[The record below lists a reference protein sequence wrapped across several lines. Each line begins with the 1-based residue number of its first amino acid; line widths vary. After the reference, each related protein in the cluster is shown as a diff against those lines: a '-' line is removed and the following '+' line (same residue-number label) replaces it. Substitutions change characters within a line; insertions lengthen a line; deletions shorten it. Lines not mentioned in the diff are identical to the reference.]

1 MAGKE
6 ENRTIFAP
14 TPVGNLDNFTL
25 LRGYWEEVKRQCLQ
39 FYVEGNGFRRIEGL
53 TLSVFI
59 TP

>member
-14 TPVGNLDNFTL
+14 TPVGNLYDFTL

-39 FYVEGNGFRRIEGL
+39 FYVEGNGFRRRERL
-53 TLSVFI
+53 TLGVS
-59 TP
+59 